1 MRDQFLLGEADKL
14 LRDRTS
20 LPRITWSF
28 ETSQK
33 RWWGEKSLKVSGAI
47 SLNTM
52 KPGGLPAGSVSG
64 PGLAVRRLVGF
75 LRDLPAETHWEKGQ
89 GEKEGKGHVHV
100 RILGLTTPYPRGGDE
115 FYDLH
120 CTD

>member
-1 MRDQFLLGEADKL
+1 MVG
-14 LRDRTS
+14 
-20 LPRITWSF
+20 
-28 ETSQK
+28 
-33 RWWGEKSLKVSGAI
+33 GGKSLKVSGAI

-64 PGLAVRRLVGF
+64 PGLAVGRLVGF

-100 RILGLTTPYPRGGDE
+100 CILGLTTPYPRGGDE

-120 CTD
+120 FTD

>member
-1 MRDQFLLGEADKL
+1 MVG
-14 LRDRTS
+14 
-20 LPRITWSF
+20 
-28 ETSQK
+28 
-33 RWWGEKSLKVSGAI
+33 GGKSLKVSGAI

-100 RILGLTTPYPRGGDE
+100 CILGLTTPYPRGGDE